1 MENSPGIEIDLMAS
15 YPRTKRDFKQ
25 RATEKTSED
34 RAIARQFGREFFDGD
49 RRNGYGGFSYD
60 PRFWTPVVPAFK
72 RHFSLKPEDLILD
85 VGCAKGFMLHD
96 FHELIPGL
104 EVKGID
110 VSEYAIEHALDSMK
124 PYVSVG
130 DARAL
135 PFPDDS
141 FDVAISVT
149 TIHNFNREDC
159 IVALQEIERVSRRG
173 AFVTVDAYRTEE
185 ERTAMDAWNLTA
197 LTVLHVD
204 EWKELFSEAG
214 YSGDYY
220 WFMP

>member
-1 MENSPGIEIDLMAS
+1 
-15 YPRTKRDFKQ
+15 
-25 RATEKTSED
+25 
-34 RAIARQFGREFFDGD
+34 
-49 RRNGYGGFSYD
+49 
-60 PRFWTPVVPAFK
+60 
-72 RHFSLKPEDLILD
+72 
-85 VGCAKGFMLHD
+85 
-96 FHELIPGL
+96 LIPGL

-110 VSEYAIEHALDSMK
+110 VSGYAIENALDSMN
-124 PYVSVG
+124 PHVSVG

-141 FDVAISVT
+141 VDVTISIT

-159 IVALQEIERVSRRG
+159 IIALKEIERVSRRG

>member
-1 MENSPGIEIDLMAS
+1 MGNSPGIEIDLMAL

-60 PRFWTPVVPAFK
+60 PRFWTPVVPDFK
-72 RHFSLKPEDLILD
+72 RHFSLKSGDLILD

-110 VSEYAIEHALDSMK
+110 VSGYAIEHALDSMK

-159 IVALQEIERVSRRG
+159 IVALQEMERVSRRG

>member
-1 MENSPGIEIDLMAS
+1 MGHSPGIEIDLMAS

-110 VSEYAIEHALDSMK
+110 VSGYAIEHALDSMK

-141 FDVAISVT
+141 FDVTISIT

-159 IVALQEIERVSRRG
+159 IIALKEIERVSRRG

-185 ERTAMDAWNLTA
+185 ERIAMEAWNLTA